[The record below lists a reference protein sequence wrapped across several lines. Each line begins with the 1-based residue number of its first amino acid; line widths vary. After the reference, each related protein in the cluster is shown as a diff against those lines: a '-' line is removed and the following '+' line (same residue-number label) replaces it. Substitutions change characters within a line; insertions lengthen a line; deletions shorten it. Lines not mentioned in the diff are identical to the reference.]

1 MRNSLKLVC
10 ALLGLFI
17 GSSCIAQRIEVK
29 ACIAGFCVGDATA
42 TEKAVV
48 KKLGAGTRVHRP
60 DDVGVSRC
68 YYDFASKVW
77 ADFTFA
83 GKEESSTSG
92 DLRGI
97 MLSEEKMCA
106 SHEVINKAS
115 IGRQLAGVAIGMT
128 EREVRSLIGQPARI
142 DDAKARE
149 ASKPA
154 MADTRYSAKFGDNVY
169 VYEKP
174 DDLGFTFIFFKDG
187 RVRTIWFSNSE

>member
-1 MRNSLKLVC
+1 MRNGLKILA

-17 GSSCIAQRIEVK
+17 GSSGIAQRAEIK
-29 ACIAGFCVGDATA
+29 ACVAGFCVGDVHA

-48 KKLGAGTRVHRP
+48 KELGAGARVHRP
-60 DDVGVSRC
+60 DDVGESRC
-68 YYDFASKVW
+68 YFDSATKVW

-83 GKEESSTSG
+83 GKEESSRSG

-97 MLSEEKMCA
+97 MLSEQKMCDPREA
-106 SHEVINKAS
+106 HRKVD
-115 IGRQLAGVAIGMT
+115 IGRQFAGVAIGMA
-128 EREVRSLIGQPARI
+128 EREVRSLLGLPTRI

-154 MADTRYSAKFGDNVY
+154 MADTRYSAKFGDSVY

-174 DDLGFTFIFFKDG
+174 DDLGFTFVFFKDG
-187 RVRTIWFSNSE
+187 RVRTIWYSNSE

>member
-1 MRNSLKLVC
+1 MRNSLKIVC
-10 ALLGLFI
+10 LFFGLFI
-17 GSSCIAQRIEVK
+17 GSNCFAERTEVK
-29 ACIAGFCVGDATA
+29 ACVAGFCVGDVYA

-60 DDVGVSRC
+60 DDVGESRC
-68 YYDFASKVW
+68 YFDFASKVW

-97 MLSEEKMCA
+97 MLSEQKMCDPR
-106 SHEVINKAS
+106 EVPRKVR

-128 EREVRSLIGQPARI
+128 EGEVRSLIGQPARI

-149 ASKPA
+149 ASKPT
-154 MADTRYSAKFGDNVY
+154 MADTRYSAKFGDSVY

-174 DDLGFTFIFFKDG
+174 DALGFTFIFFKDG
-187 RVRTIWFSNSE
+187 RVRTIWFSNSG